1 MGSPLSA
8 CGTWGGA
15 KALFTLHE
23 LNWIHRTELESWT
36 RANKWERSHRMNWS
50 SSPGLLYEVGRC
62 DVRWT
67 VRVTNAWSNWVDSNW
82 VSSVQLM
89 CCERGV
95 GDNGRRPVDHR
106 PNRLTNFRASRLL
119 WRLTLWHTV
128 ASRSPDIAMDKYC
141 SRQPC
146 SIVCELCTDTGS
158 WILAFRRGSS
168 LLCPGKMPW

>member
-1 MGSPLSA
+1 MFILVIMGSPLSA

-15 KALFTLHE
+15 KALFTLYE

-50 SSPGLLYEVGRC
+50 SWPGLLYEVGRC

-67 VRVTNAWSNWVDSNW
+67 VRMTNAWSNWVDSNW

-95 GDNGRRPVDHR
+95 GEWAATRWPSSQQTYQFPREPFAMTADAVTHRRVAV
-106 PNRLTNFRASRLL
+106 F
-119 WRLTLWHTV
+119 WHCDGQILQQT
-128 ASRSPDIAMDKYC
+128 AM
-141 SRQPC
+141 
-146 SIVCELCTDTGS
+146 
-158 WILAFRRGSS
+158 
-168 LLCPGKMPW
+168 